1 MAAARRAG
9 RSVTRTT
16 QWLGVLVLSAAT
28 SGCVMGRT
36 YRDHPLDEHKIGAI
50 QRGITTKAQ
59 VLASFGPPQEIDQR
73 ELVIVGG
80 GVDQAVTG
88 RTPRPQAENLVGAR
102 YFRYTYARANGFG
115 IILLLFNYLEFDQK
129 NDSLVIFFD
138 DKDIVQDVAYE
149 RDTDKL
155 PRFGFWSR

>member
-1 MAAARRAG
+1 MTRNAQWVAVWLLGAA
-9 RSVTRTT
+9 V
-16 QWLGVLVLSAAT
+16 

-36 YRDHPLDEHKIGAI
+36 YRDHPLDEQKIAAI
-50 QRGITTKAQ
+50 ERGVTTKAQ
-59 VLASFGPPQEIDQR
+59 ILQSFGPPQEIDQR

-80 GVDQAVTG
+80 GVDEAVTG
-88 RTPRPQAENLVGAR
+88 RKPRPQAENLVGAR

-115 IILLLFNYLEFDQK
+115 IILLLFNYLDFDQK

-138 DKDIVQDVAYE
+138 DKDVVADVAYE